1 MNKYIKAKGIKSII
15 KKFMIIIS
23 IFIFNILIIMNT
35 SYAISKGQ
43 SISLLCYGNCGDL
56 LKYKG
61 EIVEINYVRYEAKL
75 ANYPAYCLD
84 ETKPGVTKDFGYD
97 VKVNGQIK
105 DNVLWRYFINGYP
118 LKKYSE
124 LGCASIQEAY
134 AATQQAIY
142 CYIHNRNIEDYEAI
156 GEAGQRV
163 LNAMKLIIENAKNS
177 QETMLSNAINIKP
190 LNKYFEEDSID
201 SNYVSK
207 TYEFEAE
214 AETDEIYL
222 SLQKIDEEYSI
233 VEGVKLTDIDNNDK
247 NVFNKN
253 EKFKVLISKEV
264 YNEDLDFRIAA
275 STKIYTK
282 PVYDSNPEN
291 PVYQDYAIVKSS
303 YEDTYVSL
311 IEKYEEEPEQP
322 EEPKEPEE
330 PKKPE
335 QKPQTVTP
343 KEEVKKLPVTGM

>member
-23 IFIFNILIIMNT
+23 IMNT

-43 SISLLCYGNCGDL
+43 SISLISRETCGEL

-61 EIVEINYVRYEAKL
+61 EVVEINYVEYETKL
-75 ANYPAYCLD
+75 TYYPAYCLD

-105 DNVLWRYFINGYP
+105 DNVLWRYFINGFP
-118 LKKYSE
+118 FKRYSE
-124 LGCASIQEAY
+124 LGCASVQEAY

-163 LNAMKLIIENAKNS
+163 LNAMKLIIENAKKS
-177 QETMLSNAINIKP
+177 QETMLSNDINIKP

-207 TYEFEAE
+207 TYEFETE

-247 NVFNKN
+247 NIFNKN

-264 YNEDLDFRIAA
+264 YNENLNFRITAT
-275 STKIYTK
+275 TKIYTK

-291 PVYQDYAIVKSS
+291 PVYQDYAIVKSR

-322 EEPKEPEE
+322 KE
-330 PKKPE
+330 PE
-335 QKPQTVTP
+335 QKPQTDTP
-343 KEEVKKLPVTGM
+343 KKEVKKLPVTGM